1 MSYIFLIPATYSD
14 LKEKQISM
22 FALAAGITLG
32 IVKLILGISNDGPF
46 YMMALVPGIAMII
59 CSFIFAGKIGKG
71 DGLALLILGAIEGY
85 RKCVIITLIGIGA
98 MFVFCLVGL
107 IVKKLNR
114 NTEIPFIPFLTA
126 GMVITHLAGI

>member
-14 LKEKQISM
+14 LKEKQISL
-22 FALAAGITLG
+22 FAMVAGITLG
-32 IVKLILGISNDGPF
+32 MVKLIWGIINDGPF
-46 YMMALVPGIAMII
+46 YMIALIPGVALMI

-85 RKCVIITLIGIGA
+85 RRCVVITLIGIGA

-107 IVKKLNR
+107 IIRKLNR
-114 NTEIPFIPFLTA
+114 NTEIPFIPFLTV
-126 GMVITHLAGI
+126 GMVISHLAGI

>member
-14 LKEKQISM
+14 LKEKQISL
-22 FALAAGITLG
+22 FAMVAGITLG
-32 IVKLILGISNDGPF
+32 MIKLVLGISNDGLF
-46 YMMALVPGIAMII
+46 YTIALVPGMALII
-59 CSFIFAGKIGKG
+59 CSFIFAGKIGRG

-107 IVKKLNR
+107 IIRKLNR
-114 NTEIPFIPFLTA
+114 NTEVPFIPFLTI
-126 GMVITHLAGI
+126 GMVITHLVGI